1 MKLGRPLDLL
11 SAIAVP
17 TAIALAVQ
25 GSVAAP
31 TPETEPSVDMSRA
44 AVSYSADVAPI
55 FKRSCVQCHGGT
67 NAAGE
72 KVVEYGLDLTSAK
85 GALAGSEYGPVIEP
99 GDPDNSY
106 LVELIEAGDMPEE
119 GDPLTPQEIEII
131 RAWIAAGAKDD

>member
-31 TPETEPSVDMSRA
+31 TPEPEPTIDLPRA
-44 AVSYSADVAPI
+44 EVSYSADVAPI
-55 FKRSCVQCHGGT
+55 FEKSCVRCHGGV
-67 NAAGE
+67 NENGE
-72 KVVEYGLDLTSAK
+72 RVAEYGLDLTTAK
-85 GALAGSEYGPVIEP
+85 GALAGSEYGTVIEP

-119 GDPLTPQEIEII
+119 GDPLTPEEIEII

>member
-11 SAIAVP
+11 SAVAVP
-17 TAIALAVQ
+17 AAIALAVQ
-25 GSVAAP
+25 GSAAAP
-31 TPETEPSVDMSRA
+31 TSGA
-44 AVSYSADVAPI
+44 AVELPPAPVSYSADVAPI
-55 FKRSCVQCHGGT
+55 FKRSCVSCHGGV
-67 NAAGE
+67 NAQGE
-72 KVVEYGLDLTSAK
+72 KVTEYGLDLTTAK

-119 GDPLTPQEIEII
+119 GDPLTPEEIDII